1 MNDKFI
7 MITLN
12 PFNLNQLITV
22 HTPDVQYTLQHD
34 MDNVFNA
41 ALAVGEEQGI
51 YDIKIATVSF
61 PKQYS
66 EELAHN
72 ARTTAIT
79 KYGENKFNIEVLA

>member
-1 MNDKFI
+1 MNEKFI

-22 HTPDVQYTLQHD
+22 HTPDVQYTLQD
-34 MDNVFNA
+34 SMENIFNT
-41 ALAVGEEQGI
+41 ALSVGDEQGI

-66 EELAHN
+66 EELAYN

-79 KYGENKFNIEVLA
+79 KYGENKFNIEVL

>member
-1 MNDKFI
+1 MNEKFI

-22 HTPDVQYTLQHD
+22 HTPDTQYTLQNSMED
-34 MDNVFNA
+34 VFST
-41 ALAVGEEQGI
+41 ALAVGNEQNI

-66 EELAHN
+66 EELAYN
-72 ARTTAIT
+72 ARKTAIT
-79 KYGENKFNIEVLA
+79 KYGENKFNFEVL